1 MRTVMVVAETGTIL
15 FHLEFPLEIHARLR
29 KHLGRHG
36 RLAALII
43 VILNTFDL
51 TTVPETRCKLAS
63 DLYERADTV
72 RQNVSFAT
80 TLRGAKV
87 AEGS

>member
-15 FHLEFPLEIHARLR
+15 FHRSGPNRREVEETDKLQRGCGFPRP
-29 KHLGRHG
+29 KF
-36 RLAALII
+36 
-43 VILNTFDL
+43 T
-51 TTVPETRCKLAS
+51 ETMMI
-63 DLYERADTV
+63 DTV